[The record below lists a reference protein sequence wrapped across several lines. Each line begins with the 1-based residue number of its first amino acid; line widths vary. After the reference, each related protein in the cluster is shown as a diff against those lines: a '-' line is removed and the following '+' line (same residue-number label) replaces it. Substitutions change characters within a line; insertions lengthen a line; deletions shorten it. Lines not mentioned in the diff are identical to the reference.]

1 MSHLNYVRSIKQ
13 VPFSSNRI
21 HFSLKISIVPSR
33 MLMIYS
39 NLDVLYPSRIIDM
52 NMFIMMN
59 TTIIMNVTK

>member
-1 MSHLNYVRSIKQ
+1 
-13 VPFSSNRI
+13 
-21 HFSLKISIVPSR
+21 